1 MNKKTFFVLFLLA
14 GGCLSIANALGYIS
28 IMETI
33 GLQSESDNPQTTS
46 TEAGNGAIYLQLEPP
61 FVVNFTHLGELRYL
75 QVALVAMHPDQQVLD
90 LIERHMPAV
99 RTSLI
104 LLLSDQQFDKLS
116 SLEGKEQLRRQMLL
130 AVNQIISNY
139 DSLQITDQG
148 QIFITNFVMQ

>member
-1 MNKKTFFVLFLLA
+1 M
-14 GGCLSIANALGYIS
+14 
-28 IMETI
+28 
-33 GLQSESDNPQTTS
+33 
-46 TEAGNGAIYLQLEPP
+46 
-61 FVVNFTHLGELRYL
+61 NFTHLGELRYL

-99 RTSLI
+99 RNSLI